1 MALAAAG
8 RDEDVTNMLKSM
20 EAAANNIDTTEGPVF
35 KDVGLP
41 LCRAIVA
48 GRKGDHEAVV
58 DLISP
63 IRYQIYR
70 IGGSHAQRDV
80 FAQMLVHAAVA
91 DSQHNF
97 ARALIGERV
106 ERRPGSSLNWRWLG
120 QVLTEL
126 GDTSGA
132 ARALSKAD
140 ELIAI

>member
-1 MALAAAG
+1 M
-8 RDEDVTNMLKSM
+8 
-20 EAAANNIDTTEGPVF
+20 F
-35 KDVGLP
+35 
-41 LCRAIVA
+41 
-48 GRKGDHEAVV
+48 
-58 DLISP
+58 
-63 IRYQIYR
+63 
-70 IGGSHAQRDV
+70 GGSHAQRDV